1 MIPKTTKENYTLII
15 KTNLTK
21 HLVVSKKVSDQIS
34 NKVSD

>member
-21 HLVVSKKVSDQIS
+21 HLVSKKVSDQIS